1 MCLSILA
8 GVAAAVSG
16 RWPGRREAW
25 PPAFDRLQWNCVVL
39 NIEVCCL
46 QFSLRASLI
55 WEPKM
60 NDNSSSFIHKVFF
73 TSKRAFAELCASR
86 IRSTHPEL
94 CVDIHFDFELYLAG
108 VYKKITD
115 TDLILINYYFTDEVV
130 LAFPALDRFR
140 NLNLTFLVCE
150 GIDGVGFDLIQ
161 YAASRNPDVCSYSQ
175 PYQVISSGV
184 YEGCHIRKN
193 KSRFLQKLI
202 SKIQTL
208 NIVKSFVPKVPN
220 YFFLD
225 NFLDSRFQKLQ
236 RALRARG
243 GILVLEEKK
252 GSRTIFRKKYGK
264 ALPDLTQSIRLDS
277 PICQTGFVKDMPE
290 SVGSE
295 AQPCEATP
303 AVANICASFETS
315 NARGYFKIN
324 AEDPIT
330 ACVKTLVKVFNE
342 QIGLFIDN
350 IISTQEK
357 LERLNLNLSL
367 MEPEVDEV
375 MIIDKSREFDPAL
388 EMSPGRNKDELSGRQ
403 YNELSIVGDD
413 FGTQGWEGKTYHMN
427 RLGKKHQ
434 NFFENHTRS
443 IGNGAKSKKDCGL
456 DRDRFGGGS
465 EGKTV
470 KDVSERLY
478 LENKSS
484 HLAQL
489 AWLGE
494 YATEFA
500 HEIRNPI
507 TGISSSAQF
516 LYETA
521 DIAEEHK
528 TVIEEILL
536 GSKILEETVKKYLNL
551 AKPPDPR
558 LEKCSLNL
566 LLEQV
571 CKSLQTK
578 IASQNIT
585 IEFKLGEDLPKIY
598 VDPEQVRQ
606 VYVNLIM
613 NALEAMTEGGKL
625 AIKTFLRAEE
635 ADSETSQCMV
645 VVSSISDSGI
655 GINPRDTD
663 RVFDPFY
670 TTKHSGIGLGLYTSF
685 NILKKHNAEI
695 HLFSERGKGTE
706 VTVDFPLSSNL

>member
-1 MCLSILA
+1 
-8 GVAAAVSG
+8 
-16 RWPGRREAW
+16 
-25 PPAFDRLQWNCVVL
+25 
-39 NIEVCCL
+39 
-46 QFSLRASLI
+46 
-55 WEPKM
+55 M
-60 NDNSSSFIHKVFF
+60 NDNSSSCIHKVFF
-73 TSKRAFAELCASR
+73 TSERAFAELCASR

-94 CVDIHFDFELYLAG
+94 CVDIHFDFEFYLAG
-108 VYKKITD
+108 VHKKITD

-130 LAFPALDRFR
+130 QAFPALDCFQ
-140 NLNLTFLVCE
+140 NLNLTFLVCD
-150 GIDGVGFDLIQ
+150 GIDGIAFDLIQ
-161 YAASRNPDVCSYSQ
+161 YPASQNPDACSYLQ

-184 YEGCHIRKN
+184 YEGCHIKKN
-193 KSRFLQKLI
+193 KSRFLQKVI

-220 YFFLD
+220 YLFLG

-236 RALRARG
+236 RVLRARG
-243 GILVLEEKK
+243 GTLVLEEKK
-252 GSRTIFRKKYGK
+252 GNRTIFRKKYGK
-264 ALPDLTQSIRLDS
+264 ALPDVTQSTRLGS
-277 PICQTGFVKDMPE
+277 PVCRTGFAKDMPE
-290 SVGSE
+290 SAGSE
-295 AQPCEATP
+295 AQIREESP
-303 AVANICASFETS
+303 AVADICASFETS

-330 ACVKTLVKVFNE
+330 ACVKALVKVFNE

-367 MEPEVDEV
+367 MEPEIDGVMIVDE
-375 MIIDKSREFDPAL
+375 SREIDPAL
-388 EMSPGRNKDELSGRQ
+388 EASPGGNRDELSGRQ
-403 YNELSIVGDD
+403 YNELSRVGDY
-413 FGTQGWEGKTYHMN
+413 FGTQGWEGNTYYVN
-427 RLGKKHQ
+427 RLGEKHQ
-434 NFFENHTRS
+434 NLFENHTGN
-443 IGNGAKSKKDCGL
+443 IGNGAKTKKDCGL
-456 DRDRFGGGS
+456 DRDKFGGGS

-470 KDVSERLY
+470 KDFY

-507 TGISSSAQF
+507 TGISSNAQF

-528 TVIEEILL
+528 AVIEEILL

-558 LEKCSLNL
+558 LEKCCLNM

-571 CKSLQTK
+571 CKSLRTK

-585 IEFKLGEDLPKIY
+585 MEFKLGEDLPKIY

-613 NALEAMTEGGKL
+613 NALEAMTDGGKL

-635 ADSETSQCMV
+635 ADSETSQRLV
-645 VVSSISDSGI
+645 VVSSISDSGT

-663 RVFDPFY
+663 RIFDPFY

-695 HLFSERGKGTE
+695 RLFSETGKGTE
-706 VTVDFPLSSNL
+706 VTVDFPLCNNL